1 MKAGNP
7 RIWKLTLLV
16 LIAASKL
23 ELYAFEHKKTF
34 FLGHPVDIMIWHMFF
49 SELAPLP
56 PCLLPR
62 MNSIKMVIK
71 KDYIY
76 PYIIVPEYIMQQTS
90 HHSF

>member
-1 MKAGNP
+1 
-7 RIWKLTLLV
+7 
-16 LIAASKL
+16 
-23 ELYAFEHKKTF
+23 
-34 FLGHPVDIMIWHMFF
+34 MIWHMFF